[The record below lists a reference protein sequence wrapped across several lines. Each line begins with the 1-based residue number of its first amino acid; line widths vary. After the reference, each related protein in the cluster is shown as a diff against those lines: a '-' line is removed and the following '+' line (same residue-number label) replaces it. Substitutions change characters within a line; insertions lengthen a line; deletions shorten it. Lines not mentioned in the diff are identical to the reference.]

1 MATAALTIYRSRFAG
16 SDRLTRLAA
25 NRRLHTALYTA
36 AIVIVSL
43 AVAAIAALHGAEL
56 LKSSGVIPTSGAIS
70 GLSSF
75 ITNVMNSVKWYAAT
89 LVGLSACVIAAM
101 FVSGH
106 QSAHSHGMRVGFGII
121 AIVCIPGLIS

>member
-1 MATAALTIYRSRFAG
+1 MATAALTIYRSRFAE

-25 NRRLHTALYTA
+25 NRRLPTALYTA
-36 AIVIVSL
+36 AIVIISV